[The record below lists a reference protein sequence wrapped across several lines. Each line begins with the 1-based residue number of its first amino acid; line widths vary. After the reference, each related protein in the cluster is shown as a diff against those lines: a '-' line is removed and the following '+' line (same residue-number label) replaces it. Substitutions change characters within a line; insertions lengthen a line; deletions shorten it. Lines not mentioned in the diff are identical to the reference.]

1 MHRLI
6 QPGHVYNPTRLELAR
21 LGVNLDTISV
31 RCWIMCTQ
39 DQNWMTRTKLL
50 SSACDI
56 MMMLRLASWMMTI
69 SFWRSKLVPL
79 ASLSGSHQL
88 TVRPNF
94 PESQPPVN
102 CHLENPEKKK
112 YLIKT
117 KLQLSL
123 GFPKSLSNIL
133 FKYFLYW
140 RQIWKLML
148 LKMAKVVLWR
158 KKFSL
163 FHLSFAN

>member
-31 RCWIMCTQ
+31 RCWMMCTQ

-112 YLIKT
+112 YLIK
-117 KLQLSL
+117 KNYSFLLDSQNLCQIY
-123 GFPKSLSNIL
+123 FSNTSCIDD
-133 FKYFLYW
+133 KYENW
-140 RQIWKLML
+140 CC
-148 LKMAKVVLWR
+148 
-158 KKFSL
+158 
-163 FHLSFAN
+163 